1 MSDTIDD
8 TDGWSGPAGSVPGIP
23 PAPSVTPGS
32 APPPP
37 EGTRPQTWSR
47 RGCLTA
53 IVALA
58 AVGVV
63 AVGLVVALA
72 LAGGWVGD
80 RQDEAKTRRDI
91 VVETGIETGSTDTDH
106 PPQRDIRLGA
116 CEVDG
121 DGGVRA
127 AGTITN
133 WTDDDSDYLVA
144 LSFRQGGGGDQGP
157 EFASTAVTVQAV
169 EAHLTTNW
177 SAAVPVG
184 PDGPFTCRVL
194 RIDRWA
200 AGEEPPSSG
209 GS

>member
-8 TDGWSGPAGSVPGIP
+8 TDGWPGSPSSARGVP
-23 PAPSVTPGS
+23 PAPTVTPGS

-37 EGTRPQTWSR
+37 EGTRPETWSR

-53 IVALA
+53 IAAL
-58 AVGVV
+58 VVLGVV
-63 AVGLVVALA
+63 AVGLVTALV
-72 LAGGWVGD
+72 LARGWVGSRD
-80 RQDEAKTRRDI
+80 DEAKTRRDI
-91 VVETGIETGSTDTDH
+91 VIETGIQTGSVDTDH
-106 PPQRDIRLGA
+106 PPQRDIKLGA
-116 CEVDG
+116 CELDG
-121 DGGVRA
+121 EGRVRA

-157 EFASTAVTVQAV
+157 EFASTAITVDAV

-194 RIDRWA
+194 RIDRWTS
-200 AGEEPPSSG
+200 GDGPPTSSG
-209 GS
+209 S